1 MSSVFLAARD
11 ERERELRRALAQCGD
26 AASVLFVS
34 CNVPGPA
41 KHRPGLSRLAQGA
54 LDGLEAAA
62 AHSGFD
68 ALGPFHIAF
77 SAGDPAQVKAAAV
90 ALEAL
95 TPSGRILDID
105 VYRPDGAQVD
115 RASLGLPQRPCLVCA
130 EPARECIRAGR
141 HTAAELLAKVDA
153 LLQEH
158 STPQRL
164 LPETLAATLHKG
176 ALRELEL
183 TPKPGLVDRRD
194 CGSHPDL
201 TFEAMRASAD
211 LLPRYYGDLLER
223 FGEQRPLAEL
233 NQAGRDA
240 EDRMLRE
247 IGSNGH
253 KGYIFLSGLTLL
265 AACQCK
271 GRISQ
276 LRGAIADLAAKFF
289 AACPPQG
296 TLGADLRARH
306 GLGGIQAEALQG
318 LPAVFEHGWPAYR
331 NALEAGL
338 EPRLAGFH
346 LMAVLMR
353 KVEDTTAVRR
363 CGLEGLERVRR
374 DGAILQGLLDLGRD
388 PGPFLVLLN
397 EDYRR
402 DNLTMGGVA
411 DCMALTWALH
421 AASA

>member
-1 MSSVFLAARD
+1 MNSVFLEARD
-11 ERERELRRALAQCGD
+11 ARERELHRALAQRGG
-26 AASVLFVS
+26 AASILFVG

-41 KHRPGLSRLAQGA
+41 KLRPGLSRLAQGA
-54 LDGLEAAA
+54 LDGLEVPA

-77 SAGDPAQVKAAAV
+77 SDGDPLRIKAAAV

-105 VYRPDGAQVD
+105 VYRPDGTQVD
-115 RASLGLPQRPCLVCA
+115 RASLGLPQRPCLLCD

-141 HTAAELLAKVDA
+141 HPQAELLAKVDA
-153 LLQEH
+153 LLREH
-158 STPQRL
+158 GTPRRL
-164 LPETLAATLHKG
+164 PPGTLAAALHQG
-176 ALRELEL
+176 ALRELDL

-194 CGSHPDL
+194 AGSHPDL
-201 TFEAMRASAD
+201 TFEAMRTSAD
-211 LLPRYYGDLLER
+211 LLPRYYEDLLER
-223 FGEQRPLAEL
+223 FGEGRSLDEL
-233 NQAGRDA
+233 TQAGRDA

-247 IGSNGH
+247 IGTNGH

-271 GRISQ
+271 GRFDQ
-276 LRGAIADLAAKFF
+276 LRPSIRDLAARFF
-289 AACPPQG
+289 ATCPPRG
-296 TLGADLRARH
+296 THGADLRARQ
-306 GLGGIQAEALQG
+306 GLGGIQAEALEG

-331 NALEAGL
+331 RALEAGL

-346 LMAVLMR
+346 LMAALMVA
-353 KVEDTTAVRR
+353 VEDTTAVRR
-363 CGLEGLERVRR
+363 CGPGGLQRLRQ
-374 DGAILQGLLDLGRD
+374 DGQDLQALLDLGRD
-388 PGPFLVLLN
+388 PEPFLAALN

-402 DNLTMGGVA
+402 MNLTMGGVA